1 MLKSSSGDNGTVKPS
16 RFYQWMLVYPAL
28 FVSLIGSVPTVI
40 QEVKA
45 WRLGVATKRVQIVEE
60 QQTLWKS
67 NLDCLR
73 LKPVYTVDL
82 GEGVTVGVTLCGSGD
97 ALLRYQ
103 RSPEIVEFTWVRYPA
118 YPKGGVP
125 QPSAVDEVLAPQSR
139 VVYGLT
145 HCVLLQSR
153 MILWIQYDDD
163 AAETCHMDYILT
175 TNGALV
181 QRRPVACETCAG

>member
-1 MLKSSSGDNGTVKPS
+1 M
-16 RFYQWMLVYPAL
+16 FLVYPVL
-28 FVSLIGSVPTVI
+28 LTSLAGSIPWVA

-45 WRLGVATKRVQIVEE
+45 WRLGVASKRVQIVEE

-73 LKPVYTVDL
+73 LKPVYTIDL

-103 RSPEIVEFTWVRYPA
+103 RSPEAVSYTWVRYPA
-118 YPKGGVP
+118 YPKPGE
-125 QPSAVDEVLAPQSR
+125 QPRSSVDHVGEPQSR

-145 HCVLLQSR
+145 HCVLLQAR

-163 AAETCHMDYILT
+163 EASETCHMDYILT